1 MTKIDRVLK
10 KLSELYD
17 FNRKLMT
24 YKLKEKANKPLKE
37 DAAKD
42 RAPLSFSLGRRKKT
56 MAQASERPV
65 P

>member
-17 FNRKLMT
+17 FNRKLKG
-24 YKLKEKANKPLKE
+24 YKLKEKANKSLKE

-42 RAPLSFSLGRRKKT
+42 RRAP
-56 MAQASERPV
+56 
-65 P
+65 